1 MTSSKKEQFMQSV
14 KDNKQL
20 RTEMQEVLKHEVAQ
34 RHSYFQLKYF
44 LIGKEPTLQSKM
56 WQCIRELKTRQESM
70 DSLELEVDETKD
82 KLELLDISIGKL
94 RLDQEQASV
103 LPPWNTENYNGLDI
117 PDGAKYGELFQR
129 EIDIKIR
136 QIERQKKAAEANLLQ
151 LADRKKWLEEECRF
165 FLETFKNLQ
174 KIEPLKHFDD
184 IASQKEY
191 WGERLAQKLNLKM
204 LTHNQLDTELVET
217 IVALPEDMPI
227 RKQAMGTLNLRHA
240 NMVHQL
246 KETMS
251 RIEGKK
257 EEPNK
262 EK

>member
-1 MTSSKKEQFMQSV
+1 MQHENNNNLLQV
-14 KDNKQL
+14 
-20 RTEMQEVLKHEVAQ
+20 EMQDVLKYEVAQ

-44 LIGKEPTLQSKM
+44 LIGKEPTVQSKM
-56 WQCIRELKTRQESM
+56 WQCIRELKTRHESLIA
-70 DSLELEVDETKD
+70 LELELEDTKD
-82 KLELLDISIGKL
+82 KLELLDIAIGKL
-94 RLDQEQASV
+94 RLDQERSSV

-117 PDGAKYGELFQR
+117 PDGVKYGDLYQR

-151 LADRKKWLEEECRF
+151 LADRKKWLEEESRF

-184 IASQKEY
+184 MESQKQY

-204 LTHNQLDTELVET
+204 LTQNQLDTELVET
-217 IVALPEDMPI
+217 IVALPDDMAI
-227 RKQAMGTLNLRHA
+227 KKQALGTLNLRHA

-246 KETMS
+246 KETMHHLS
-251 RIEGKK
+251 AIEGKK
-257 EEPNK
+257 EIVK

>member
-1 MTSSKKEQFMQSV
+1 MQPE
-14 KDNKQL
+14 NNNNL
-20 RTEMQEVLKHEVAQ
+20 LHIEMQDVLKYEVAQ

-44 LIGKEPTLQSKM
+44 LIGKEPTVQSKM
-56 WQCIRELKTRQESM
+56 WQCIRELKTRHESLIA
-70 DSLELEVDETKD
+70 LELELEDTKD
-82 KLELLDISIGKL
+82 KLELLDIAIE
-94 RLDQEQASV
+94 RLSTSETDV
-103 LPPWNTENYNGLDI
+103 
-117 PDGAKYGELFQR
+117 GAPKAAILHQR

-136 QIERQKKAAEANLLQ
+136 QTERQKKAAEANLLQ
-151 LADRKKWLEEECRF
+151 LADRKKWLEEESRF

-184 IASQKEY
+184 LESQKQY

-217 IVALPEDMPI
+217 IVALPDDMAI
-227 RKQAMGTLNLRHA
+227 KQQALGTLNLRHA

-246 KETMS
+246 KETMHHLGA
-251 RIEGKK
+251 IEGKK
-257 EEPNK
+257 EEKTK

>member
-1 MTSSKKEQFMQSV
+1 MEPV
-14 KDNKQL
+14 KDNNRL
-20 RTEMQEVLKHEVAQ
+20 EIEMQDVLKYEVAQ

-56 WQCIRELKTRQESM
+56 WQCIRELKTRNEN
-70 DSLELEVDETKD
+70 LEAMKLEIEDTKD
-82 KLELLDISIGKL
+82 KLELLDIAIGKL
-94 RLDQEQASV
+94 RLDQERSTV
-103 LPPWNTENYNGLDI
+103 FPPWNAENYNGLDI
-117 PDGAKYGELFQR
+117 PDGAKYGDLYQR

-151 LADRKKWLEEECRF
+151 IADRKKWLEEECRF

-184 IASQKEY
+184 IDAQKQY

-217 IVALPEDMPI
+217 IVALPDDMAVK
-227 RKQAMGTLNLRHA
+227 RQALGTLNLRHA

-246 KETMS
+246 KETMG
-251 RIEGKK
+251 RLEGKK

-262 EK
+262 EN